1 MRWMTYGTILA
12 ISILTGATGAGTPH
26 DMAVAGIKAYNAK
39 DYDTAYQM
47 LSAAADKG
55 DTDAEVNLGYMYA
68 RGEGVPHIDGEA
80 LRLYQ
85 LAADHGNGEVMN
97 ALGYKYAF
105 GTGVPV
111 DMPTAIKWFCRAIAV
126 GDARALNNLGDLHFS
141 GTGVDHDPQEARDL
155 WRQAAERGDLNAMYN
170 RANAMLKDHRSTQD
184 ELRTGN
190 AWMLRAAQGVQSA
203 AIDWLHED
211 GYRGALPDPID
222 TTGLMQ
228 LAAVGASPGTAKE
241 CTKP

>member
-1 MRWMTYGTILA
+1 MRRTTSATILA
-12 ISILTGATGAGTPH
+12 ISIFTAATGAGTPH
-26 DMAVAGIKAYNAK
+26 DMAVAGIKSYNSK
-39 DYDTAYQM
+39 DYDTAFQL

-68 RGEGVPHIDGEA
+68 RGEGAPHIDGEA

-85 LAADHGNGEVMN
+85 LSADHGNGEGMN
-97 ALGYKYAF
+97 ALAYKYAF

-111 DMPTAIKWFCRAIAV
+111 DLPTAIKWFCRAIAT
-126 GDARALNNLGDLHFS
+126 GDARALNNLGDLYFN
-141 GTGVDHDPQEARDL
+141 GTGVEYDHLEARDL
-155 WRQAAERGDLNAMYN
+155 WRQAAEKNDVNAMYN
-170 RANAMLKDHRSTQD
+170 FASAVLKDHTSTPD
-184 ELRTGN
+184 ELRDAN
-190 AWMLRAAQGVQSA
+190 AWMLRAAQGGQSG

-211 GYRGALPDPID
+211 GYRGALPEPVD

-228 LAAVGASPGTAKE
+228 LAAVGARPGTARV